1 MDLGSVAQQR
11 DTQALAL
18 SNHYALQKYQLASP
32 LPAESQ
38 EAIPYESGQ
47 NPPASADRASPPAIS
62 IRGLTK
68 RYGPLTALNDL
79 NLDIHRGESFGFL
92 GLNGAGKTTAIRLLL
107 DLLRPTSGQAFIFG
121 YNCWTEGLDARAR
134 IGYLPGELGLY
145 LDLTGLETLDFLAGL
160 NRQPVDK
167 RHRQELCDRLELSR
181 SDLRRRLRQY
191 STGMKRKLGIIQAF
205 QANPP
210 LLILDEPT
218 EGLDP
223 LMQETFYGLLAD
235 VKRGGAT
242 VFMSSHVLTEVERV
256 CDRIALL
263 RKGEMVLL
271 SSVRE
276 SRRLAP
282 RRVRVFFS
290 EDVSAH
296 PELPPGH
303 QLTEKTPR
311 LWRLARR
318 RPARPAA
325 GPARGA
331 ARRGYGN

>member
-1 MDLGSVAQQR
+1 ME
-11 DTQALAL
+11 
-18 SNHYALQKYQLASP
+18 P
-32 LPAESQ
+32 Q
-38 EAIPYESGQ
+38 EPSPYEAGQ
-47 NPPASADRASPPAIS
+47 YPHASADRTSPPAIS

-79 NLDIHRGESFGFL
+79 NLNIERGEIFGFL

-121 YNCWTEGLDARAR
+121 YNCWTQGLDARAQ

-145 LDLTGLETLDFLAGL
+145 LDLTGLETLNFLAGL

-167 RHRQELCDRLELSR
+167 QYRQQLCDRLELPQ

-191 STGMKRKLGIIQAF
+191 SSGMKRKLGILQAF
-205 QANPP
+205 QAQPP

-223 LMQETFYGLLAD
+223 LMQEAFYRLLAD
-235 VKRGGAT
+235 VNRGGAT
-242 VFMSSHVLTEVERV
+242 VFMSSHVLSEVERV

-271 SSVRE
+271 SSVQD
-276 SRRLAP
+276 SRRLAS
-282 RRVRVFFS
+282 RRVRVFFR
-290 EDVSAH
+290 EDVHAD
-296 PELPPGH
+296 PDLPPGH
-303 QLTEKTPR
+303 ELIEKTPR
-311 LWRLARR
+311 LWRLTV
-318 RPARPAA
+318 A
-325 GPARGA
+325 GPLGPLVARLEGLPVKDMEIEE
-331 ARRGYGN
+331 ARLEDVVLRYYREEAS

>member
-1 MDLGSVAQQR
+1 LQTDQQ
-11 DTQALAL
+11 AA
-18 SNHYALQKYQLASP
+18 P
-32 LPAESQ
+32 LPVESQ
-38 EAIPYESGQ
+38 EAIPDESGQ
-47 NPPASADRASPPAIS
+47 NPHASADRTSPPAIS
-62 IRGLTK
+62 ICGLTK

-79 NLDIHRGESFGFL
+79 NLDINRGEIFGFL

-121 YNCWTEGLDARAR
+121 YDCRTEGLDARAR

-167 RHRQELCDRLELSR
+167 RHRQKLCDRLELPR

-282 RRVRVFFS
+282 RRVRVVFS
-290 EDVSAH
+290 EDVTAQ

-311 LWRLARR
+311 LWRLAV
-318 RPARPAA
+318 A
-325 GPARGA
+325 GPLGPLLALLEGLPVEDMEIEEARLEDVVLKYYREGA
-331 ARRGYGN
+331 S

>member
-1 MDLGSVAQQR
+1 VALR
-11 DTQALAL
+11 FP
-18 SNHYALQKYQLASP
+18 KYQLASP
-32 LPAESQ
+32 VPVESQ
-38 EAIPYESGQ
+38 EAIAYEAGQ
-47 NPPASADRASPPAIS
+47 PPPASADRTSPPAIS

-79 NLDIHRGESFGFL
+79 NLDVNRGESFGFL

-121 YNCWTEGLDARAR
+121 YNCWTEGLEARAR

-160 NRQPVDK
+160 NRHPVEK
-167 RHRQELCDRLELSR
+167 QYRQELCDRLELSH
-181 SDLRRRLRQY
+181 SDLRRRLRQF

-223 LMQETFYGLLAD
+223 LMQESFYGLLAD

-242 VFMSSHVLTEVERV
+242 VFLSSHVLTEVERV

-271 SSVRE
+271 CSVRE

-282 RRVRVFFS
+282 RRVRVSFN
-290 EDVSAH
+290 ENVSAR
-296 PELPPGH
+296 PEFPPGH
-303 QLTEKTPR
+303 QLTEGTPR
-311 LWRLARR
+311 IWRLAVVG
-318 RPARPAA
+318 PLGPLLALLEGLPVEDMEIEEARLEDVVLRYYRE
-325 GPARGA
+325 GVS
-331 ARRGYGN
+331 